1 MINSNVDQ
9 FGIPYRGFI
18 KADKIRAQLIKEFSE
33 TAALSAKGASPETGS
48 LVDSLRSSRMLMIG
62 AAAVLVLT
70 SSIAYLVGENRGTSS
85 TSADTGTKSEML
97 AVMHPAATV
106 RLDQTTGLKGLIEI
120 NESKLPRLTE
130 QQQTVYPQEGQQG
143 LVQQNEMQS
152 TRQSLLRLKQAL
164 DPQSGST
171 SLNTNAGA
179 IDDYSLSLSDP
190 LSGRVVNQADS
201 EMEKLRLRVISMIDS
216 QSESDFIDQ

>member
-9 FGIPYRGFI
+9 FGIPYKGFI
-18 KADKIRAQLIKEFSE
+18 KADKIRARLIKEYSE
-33 TAALSAKGASPETGS
+33 TAALSAESASPEAGS
-48 LVDSLRSSRMLMIG
+48 LIDSLRSFRMLMIG
-62 AAAVLVLT
+62 AVAVLVLM

-85 TSADTGTKSEML
+85 PRVDTGTKSEML
-97 AVMHPAATV
+97 VAMHPAATV
-106 RLDQTTGLKGLIEI
+106 IVVAGSKGLIEN
-120 NESKLPRLTE
+120 NERKMPRATE

-143 LVQQNEMQS
+143 LVQQNEAQS
-152 TRQSLLRLKQAL
+152 TRQSLLRLKQTL
-164 DPQSGST
+164 DPQSSPT

-190 LSGRVVNQADS
+190 LSGKVVNQADS

-216 QSESDFIDQ
+216 QSELDLTN

>member
-9 FGIPYRGFI
+9 FGIPYKGFI
-18 KADKIRAQLIKEFSE
+18 KADKIRARLIKEYSE
-33 TAALSAKGASPETGS
+33 TAALSAESASPEAGS
-48 LVDSLRSSRMLMIG
+48 LIDSLRSFRMLMIG
-62 AAAVLVLT
+62 AVAGLVLM

-85 TSADTGTKSEML
+85 PRVDTGTKSEML
-97 AVMHPAATV
+97 VAMHPAATV
-106 RLDQTTGLKGLIEI
+106 IVVAGSKGLIEN
-120 NESKLPRLTE
+120 NERKMPRATE

-143 LVQQNEMQS
+143 LVQQNEAQS
-152 TRQSLLRLKQAL
+152 TRQSLLRLKQTL
-164 DPQSGST
+164 DPQSGPT

-190 LSGRVVNQADS
+190 LSGKVVNQADS

-216 QSESDFIDQ
+216 QSELDLTN